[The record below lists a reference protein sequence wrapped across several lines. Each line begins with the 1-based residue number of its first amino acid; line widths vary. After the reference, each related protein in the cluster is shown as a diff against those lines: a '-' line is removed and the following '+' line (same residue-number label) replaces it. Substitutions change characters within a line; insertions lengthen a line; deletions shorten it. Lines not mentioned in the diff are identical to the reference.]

1 MVGSSVGL
9 TPLWTLLAALLGG
22 KLFGLVG
29 IVFFIPLTA
38 VVLQLIHEHTAQ
50 QLSEKKLDREDLIE

>member
-1 MVGSSVGL
+1 
-9 TPLWTLLAALLGG
+9 LLGG

-38 VVLQLIHEHTAQ
+38 VVLQLVHEHTAQ